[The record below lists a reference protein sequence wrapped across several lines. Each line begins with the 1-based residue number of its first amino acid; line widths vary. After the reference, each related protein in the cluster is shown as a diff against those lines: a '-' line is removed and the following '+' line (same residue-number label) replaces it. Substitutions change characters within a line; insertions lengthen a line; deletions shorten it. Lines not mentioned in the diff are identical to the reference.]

1 MRILF
6 LHPNF
11 PAQFR
16 HVAAALAKDK
26 DNQVFFGTTRQ
37 EFSLP
42 DVNKVI
48 YSPTREAHPQTHH
61 YVRPLENAVLQ
72 GQSVYRLAE
81 KLKAQGF
88 IPDVMVC
95 WLTFFIPRR
104 TSQVLLRLLQT
115 ASINIRSSTPSLV
128 AAAEHQ

>member
-42 DVNKVI
+42 DVKWI
-48 YSPTREAHPQTHH
+48 
-61 YVRPLENAVLQ
+61 L
-72 GQSVYRLAE
+72 
-81 KLKAQGF
+81 
-88 IPDVMVC
+88 
-95 WLTFFIPRR
+95 
-104 TSQVLLRLLQT
+104 
-115 ASINIRSSTPSLV
+115 
-128 AAAEHQ
+128 

>member
-16 HVAAALAKDK
+16 HVAALAKDK

-48 YSPTREAHPQTHH
+48 YIPTREAHPQTDH

-95 WLTFFIPRR
+95 WLTFFHPQKFAIALQKHSHIQTEWPRFGPKPGK
-104 TSQVLLRLLQT
+104 Q
-115 ASINIRSSTPSLV
+115 
-128 AAAEHQ
+128 